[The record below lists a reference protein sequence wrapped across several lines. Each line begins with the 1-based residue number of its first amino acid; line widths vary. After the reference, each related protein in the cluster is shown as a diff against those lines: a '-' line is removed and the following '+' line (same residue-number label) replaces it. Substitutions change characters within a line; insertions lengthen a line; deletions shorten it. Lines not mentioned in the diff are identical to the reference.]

1 MRIGNLR
8 RRLVFQTKPATQ
20 DSFGQ
25 QTAAWTD
32 VLTNVPAE
40 IDALAGREL
49 LAAQAV
55 NAELTHLLTVRFHSL
70 LADPIKVAAMRA
82 VYVTPDVTRYFNLS
96 PGINVDER
104 NRVIQIAAGEGL
116 NQG

>member
-8 RRLVFQTKPATQ
+8 RRLTFQARPATQ
-20 DSFGQ
+20 NSFSQ
-25 QTAAWTD
+25 QSTAWAD

-40 IDALAGREL
+40 IEGLQGREL
-49 LAAQAV
+49 MAAQAV
-55 NAELTHLLTVRFHSL
+55 NAELTHQLTVRFHSL

-104 NRVIQIAAGEGL
+104 NRVIQIAASEGL